1 MAASERRDPGS
12 SRGKGRAR
20 SLSDVTTG
28 ETVRIHLVDLP
39 ADTAAWL
46 AAVGLERGEEVTVLR
61 KAILGGPFH
70 LRLARG
76 GELTVARDVAM
87 RVAVEDA

>member
-1 MAASERRDPGS
+1 VAASERRGTGS
-12 SRGKGRAR
+12 SRVRAR
-20 SLSDVTTG
+20 SLSEVAPG
-28 ETVRIHLVDLP
+28 ETVQIHQVDLE

-61 KAILGGPFH
+61 KAILGGPLH

-76 GELTVARDVAM
+76 GELAVARDVAM
-87 RVAVEDA
+87 RIAVEDA